1 MAEGPLMEVNDRLW
15 TCRVKVLPEVC
26 RRDYTCYR
34 DRIGAAGVFT
44 NDRWGGAA
52 PDTGAAGGI

>member
-1 MAEGPLMEVNDRLW
+1 MEVNDRLW